1 MRTGLESQTRCVWTR
16 MMKLSQ
22 WRRLLGDSGRRFAT
36 GVDTPPIQCYIY
48 ATAMKLLP
56 TDPKQSMQRVRVGL
70 TGLAT
75 VLLLIGVASAIFS
88 SADREAP
95 VLADGASRPDV
106 VANMTDGLVANDAAE
121 KDEPIAELG
130 IAPRT
135 AESPTPIITPY
146 PIPQR

>member
-1 MRTGLESQTRCVWTR
+1 
-16 MMKLSQ
+16 
-22 WRRLLGDSGRRFAT
+22 
-36 GVDTPPIQCYIY
+36 
-48 ATAMKLLP
+48 
-56 TDPKQSMQRVRVGL
+56 MQRVRVGL

-95 VLADGASRPDV
+95 VLADGASRPDT
-106 VANMTDGLVANDAAE
+106 VANMTDGLANSAAG

-135 AESPTPIITPY
+135 AETPQPTPSPA
-146 PIPQR
+146 R

>member
-1 MRTGLESQTRCVWTR
+1 
-16 MMKLSQ
+16 MKS
-22 WRRLLGDSGRRFAT
+22 
-36 GVDTPPIQCYIY
+36 
-48 ATAMKLLP
+48 LP

-106 VANMTDGLVANDAAE
+106 VANMTDGAANGAAE
-121 KDEPIAELG
+121 KNEPIAELG

-135 AESPTPIITPY
+135 AEEKPEPALSPTP
-146 PIPQR
+146 QR

>member
-1 MRTGLESQTRCVWTR
+1 
-16 MMKLSQ
+16 
-22 WRRLLGDSGRRFAT
+22 
-36 GVDTPPIQCYIY
+36 
-48 ATAMKLLP
+48 
-56 TDPKQSMQRVRVGL
+56 MQRVRVGL

-88 SADREAP
+88 SADKEMP

-106 VANMTDGLVANDAAE
+106 VANMTDGNSSAG

-135 AESPTPIITPY
+135 AETPAPAISPY
-146 PIPQR
+146 PIPAR

>member
-1 MRTGLESQTRCVWTR
+1 
-16 MMKLSQ
+16 MKS
-22 WRRLLGDSGRRFAT
+22 
-36 GVDTPPIQCYIY
+36 
-48 ATAMKLLP
+48 LP

-88 SADREAP
+88 SANKEDP
-95 VLADGASRPDV
+95 VVADGGSKPEV
-106 VANMTDGLVANDAAE
+106 VANMTDGVIVNDAGLE

-135 AESPTPIITPY
+135 AESPAPAITPY
-146 PIPQR
+146 PIPDK

>member
-1 MRTGLESQTRCVWTR
+1 
-16 MMKLSQ
+16 MKS
-22 WRRLLGDSGRRFAT
+22 
-36 GVDTPPIQCYIY
+36 
-48 ATAMKLLP
+48 LP

-95 VLADGASRPDV
+95 VVADGASRAEV
-106 VANMTDGLVANDAAE
+106 VADMTGDAATNMAAE

-135 AESPTPIITPY
+135 AETPAPAISPY
-146 PIPQR
+146 PIPER